1 MNCLV
6 INNMWWFFF
15 ILFLLISIFSSI
27 ALFYSLKRINQY
39 ENYLYQFQQIIEIS
53 HQKLKSLDNKGS
65 FESDDEVGFMFQQMK
80 DIQTLLNDL
89 LIIESDE
96 EGKDGDSNG

>member
-1 MNCLV
+1 
-6 INNMWWFFF
+6 MWWFFF